1 MKKLSL
7 AALAL
12 FALSTVVLPAPPE
25 TIHFTDVEKQTRQF
39 MGWYETIKLT
49 PEQDAVKKEAL
60 GAIPAP
66 CCSNNSAYTCCCPCN
81 MSRTIWGLSAHMI
94 VNNGANSKQV
104 RDKVQEWV
112 KFIAPDGFSG
122 DSCYRGGCGR
132 PFNKN
137 GCGGMKPEALTF

>member
-12 FALSTVVLPAPPE
+12 IALSTVVLPAPPE
-25 TIHFTDVEKQTRQF
+25 TIRFTDVEKQTRQF

-81 MSRTIWGLSAHMI
+81 MSRAIWGLSARMI
-94 VNNGANSKQV
+94 VNNGATARQV

-112 KFIAPDGFSG
+112 NFIAPDGFSG
-122 DSCYRGGCGR
+122 DGCYRGGCGR

-137 GCGGMKPEALTF
+137 GCGGMKPEALAF

>member
-1 MKKLSL
+1 MKRLALATLALSAL
-7 AALAL
+7 AAVL
-12 FALSTVVLPAPPE
+12 LPAAPE
-25 TIHFTDVEKQTRQF
+25 TIRFTDVEKQTRQF

-49 PEQDAVKKEAL
+49 PEQDAVKREAL
-60 GAIPAP
+60 EAIPAP

-81 MSRTIWGLSAHMI
+81 MSRAIWGLSAHMI
-94 VNNGANSKQV
+94 VNNGANAKQV

-112 KFIAPDGFSG
+112 KFIAPEGFSG

-137 GCGGMKPEALTF
+137 GCGGMKPEALVF